1 MMTKR
6 HPTGDTDSIARER
19 VVATLSKLLAVGAV
33 RAAQADRKP
42 DNEQITQKQNSS

>member
-1 MMTKR
+1 MSKR
-6 HPTGDTDSIARER
+6 ESTADTDSITRER
-19 VVATLSKLLAVGAV
+19 AVATLTKLLAVGAV